1 MVHVYGIPNC
11 NTVKKAID
19 WLQQHDVE
27 YTFHNYKKE
36 GVAKEKLENWI
47 EMFGWEKLVNKKGT
61 TWRKLPPEQQERIES
76 EKEAIAF
83 MMENPS
89 VIRRPVIE
97 KDNDLLI
104 GFDPDEYTVILDPKG

>member
-47 EMFGWEKLVNKKGT
+47 EMFGSEKLVNKKGT

>member
-27 YTFHNYKKE
+27 YTFHNYKKD

-47 EMFGWEKLVNKKGT
+47 EMFGWEKLLNKKGT
-61 TWRKLPPEQQERIES
+61 TWRKLPPEQQEKIES
-76 EKEAIAF
+76 DKEGIAF

>member
-47 EMFGWEKLVNKKGT
+47 EMFGWEKLLNKKGT
-61 TWRKLPPEQQERIES
+61 TWRKLPPEQQEKIES
-76 EKEAIAF
+76 EKKAIAF

>member
-19 WLQQHDVE
+19 WLQQHDVK

-36 GVAKEKLENWI
+36 GVAKEKLENWT

-97 KDNDLLI
+97 KDNDLLL

>member
-36 GVAKEKLENWI
+36 GVTKEKLENWI